1 MIYWLSTRFTLA
13 SHVQSKEQ
21 SFYTGS
27 AWHEENSKSEFVI
40 EISLFI
46 RLNLTEHME
55 MPYQRCTMVLAVV
68 TSANTLQS
76 KIDHP
81 EKYEITLH

>member
-1 MIYWLSTRFTLA
+1 
-13 SHVQSKEQ
+13 
-21 SFYTGS
+21 
-27 AWHEENSKSEFVI
+27 VI

-46 RLNLTEHME
+46 RLNLTERME
-55 MPYQRCTMVLAVV
+55 IPYQRCTMVLAVV

-81 EKYEITLH
+81 EKYETTLH